1 MPDYRHSVTICVAL
15 APSLGLKK
23 SRIKAGGR
31 KRPPAAH
38 FAQQCWAFLPLPMRW
53 SDCGFVTVRVV
64 EIEEKADNKRDLDGH
79 PTGVHP

>member
-1 MPDYRHSVTICVAL
+1 MVASAL
-15 APSLGLKK
+15 PPLTSPS
-23 SRIKAGGR
+23 SAGR
-31 KRPPAAH
+31 
-38 FAQQCWAFLPLPMRW
+38 FLPLPMRW